1 MAVIG
6 WASTNFN
13 QMKSKDEIESKISQL
28 EQEMKY
34 WQNMQ
39 NEYKWSNHEKENGS
53 ETYGMYQAKEIDAL
67 KKIEL
72 LKWVLS

>member
-1 MAVIG
+1 
-6 WASTNFN
+6 
-13 QMKSKDEIESKISQL
+13 MKRKDEIESKISQL

-34 WQNMQ
+34 WQKMQ

-53 ETYGMYQAKEIDAL
+53 ETYGMYQVKEVDAL

>member
-1 MAVIG
+1 
-6 WASTNFN
+6 
-13 QMKSKDEIESKISQL
+13 MKRKDEIESKISQL

-34 WQNMQ
+34 WQKMQ
-39 NEYKWSNHEKENGS
+39 NEYKRTNHEKENGS
-53 ETYGMYQAKEIDAL
+53 ETYGMYQVKEVDAL